1 MRQVGLSSSTSGGI
15 FGCFAEYFFGMF
27 FFFLP
32 PFLFSGSA
40 ESCGWMVLF
49 HSPRVGD
56 KMLFWGWG
64 GKKEEENK
72 GCKHAARGVGCI
84 LICSPAR
91 WDYRSVDLSTERT

>member
-1 MRQVGLSSSTSGGI
+1 
-15 FGCFAEYFFGMF
+15 
-27 FFFLP
+27 
-32 PFLFSGSA
+32 
-40 ESCGWMVLF
+40 
-49 HSPRVGD
+49 VGD
-56 KMLFWGWG
+56 KMLFGGWG

>member
-1 MRQVGLSSSTSGGI
+1 
-15 FGCFAEYFFGMF
+15 MF
-27 FFFLP
+27 FFFSSPLSFQWVCRKLWMDGVV
-32 PFLFSGSA
+32 PF
-40 ESCGWMVLF
+40 
-49 HSPRVGD
+49 PRVGD

-72 GCKHAARGVGCI
+72 GCKQAARGVGCI